1 MTRKMQESLLDISL
15 YTDNKIIAPMM
26 LSKKIIT
33 MKKLIVS
40 LVLMAVTSG
49 YSQELNLPVFTQ
61 YLADNPFVLSPAYAG
76 IGDNLRIR
84 VNGLTQWVG
93 IKDAPQNQSAYADF
107 RILDRSG
114 IGISVYNDS
123 NGNTRQ
129 TGAKVSFAHHLIL
142 DYYSKQYLSFGISYN
157 YNTFRILTENFTGDV
172 NGGGSGSISPTDNR
186 YTSNNNFDVSALYR
200 NRNFY
205 LSFNANNVLKKNIN
219 IERADEPDLLSNY
232 QIYSGYTFRD
242 GENSRIEYEP
252 SIFYQ
257 FFASDQRSTTDF
269 NFKYRRYNRYEDY
282 YWIGVSYRFLN
293 DQFPKPLSVGPMAGF
308 MKSKFYFGYSYQ
320 VMFNGLGTYNSG
332 THVVTIGFDFLQSI
346 SNCPCTQSPVH
357 D

>member
-1 MTRKMQESLLDISL
+1 MQESLLDISL

-33 MKKLIVS
+33 MKKFILS
-40 LVLMAVTSG
+40 LVLMAVTTS

-84 VNGLTQWVG
+84 ANGLTQWVG
-93 IKDAPQNQSAYADF
+93 IKDAPENQSLYADF

-114 IGISVYNDS
+114 VGISLYNDK
-123 NGNTRQ
+123 NGYTRQ

-142 DYYSKQYLSFGISYN
+142 DYYGKQYLSFGISYN
-157 YNTFRILTENFTGDV
+157 FNSFRIDIDEFNNTIEHPILDPSV
-172 NGGGSGSISPTDNR
+172 TDNR
-186 YTSNNNFDVSALYR
+186 YTGNNNFDISALYR
-200 NRNFY
+200 NKNFY
-205 LSFNANNVLKKNIN
+205 LSFNANNVLKKNVDKY
-219 IERADEPDLLSNY
+219 RGVEPNLLSNY
-232 QIYSGYTFRD
+232 QVYTGYVFND
-242 GENSRIEYEP
+242 GENRRIEYEP

-257 FFASDQRSTTDF
+257 YFASDKRSTTDF

-282 YWIGVSYRFLN
+282 YWVGVSYRMLN

-308 MKSKFYFGYSYQ
+308 MKSRFYFGYSYQ
-320 VMFNGLGTYNSG
+320 VMFNDLGNYNTG
-332 THVVTIGFDFLQSI
+332 THVVTIGFDFLQAI

>member
-1 MTRKMQESLLDISL
+1 
-15 YTDNKIIAPMM
+15 MM

-40 LVLMAVTSG
+40 LVFMAVTSG

-84 VNGLTQWVG
+84 INGLTQWVG
-93 IKDAPQNQSAYADF
+93 IKDAPDNQSAYADF

-114 IGISVYNDS
+114 VGISVYNDK
-123 NGNTRQ
+123 NGYTRQ

-142 DYYSKQYLSFGISYN
+142 DYYSKQYLSFGLSYN
-157 YNTFRILTENFTGDV
+157 FNSFRIDTDEFGTDIEHPVLD
-172 NGGGSGSISPTDNR
+172 PTITNNR
-186 YTSNNNFDVSALYR
+186 YTSNNNFDISALYR

-205 LSFNANNVLKKNIN
+205 VSFNANNVLKKKVDKF
-219 IERADEPDLLSNY
+219 RGVEPDLLSNY
-232 QIYSGYTFRD
+232 QVYTGYTFRD

-252 SIFYQ
+252 SVYFQY
-257 FFASDQRSTTDF
+257 FASDKRSSTDF

-282 YWIGVSYRFLN
+282 YWIGVSYRMLN
-293 DQFPKPLSVGPMAGF
+293 DQFAKPLSVGPMAGF

-320 VMFNGLGTYNSG
+320 IMFNDLGAYNSG
-332 THVVTIGFDFLQSI
+332 THVVTLGFDFLQAI

>member
-1 MTRKMQESLLDISL
+1 
-15 YTDNKIIAPMM
+15 M

-33 MKKLIVS
+33 MKKLILS

-61 YLADNPFVLSPAYAG
+61 YLADNPFVISPAFAG

-84 VNGLTQWVG
+84 ANGLTQWVG
-93 IKDAPQNQSAYADF
+93 IKDAPDNQSLYADF

-114 IGISVYNDS
+114 VGISLYNDS

-157 YNTFRILTENFTGDV
+157 FNTFKVDIDKFTNDANSGGMPV
-172 NGGGSGSISPTDNR
+172 NIDPSVTDNR
-186 YTSNNNFDVSALYR
+186 YNSNNNFDISALYR
-200 NRNFY
+200 NKAFY
-205 LSFNANNVLKKNIN
+205 LSFNANNVLKKNTDKY
-219 IERADEPDLLSNY
+219 RGVEPSLLSNY
-232 QIYSGYTFRD
+232 QVYTGFVLKD

-252 SIFYQ
+252 SLYYQ
-257 FFASDQRSTTDF
+257 YFASDGRSTTDF

-282 YWIGVSYRFLN
+282 YWVGVSYRFLN
-293 DQFPKPLSVGPMAGF
+293 DQFPKPLSVGPMLGF

-320 VMFNGLGTYNSG
+320 VMFNDLGNYNTG
-332 THVVTIGFDFLQSI
+332 THSITIGIDLFGSI

>member
-1 MTRKMQESLLDISL
+1 
-15 YTDNKIIAPMM
+15 M

-33 MKKLIVS
+33 MKKLILS
-40 LVLMAVTSG
+40 LVLMAVTTS

-61 YLADNPFVLSPAYAG
+61 YLADNPFILSPAYAG

-84 VNGLTQWVG
+84 ANGLTQWVG
-93 IKDAPQNQSAYADF
+93 IKDAPDNQSLYADF

-114 IGISVYNDS
+114 VGLSLYNDS

-129 TGAKVSFAHHLIL
+129 TGAKVSFAHHIIL

-157 YNTFRILTENFTGDV
+157 FNSFRILTENFTNDQS
-172 NGGGSGSISPTDNR
+172 GGGTGGNQGIPTDNR
-186 YTSNNNFDVSALYR
+186 YTANNNFDISALYR
-200 NRNFY
+200 YKSFY
-205 LSFNANNVLKKNIN
+205 FSFNANNVLKKNISL
-219 IERADEPDLLSNY
+219 ERVNEPDLLSNY
-232 QIYSGYTFRD
+232 QVYSGYTFKD

-252 SIFYQ
+252 SVYYQ
-257 FFASDQRSTTDF
+257 YFASDGRSTTDF

-282 YWIGVSYRFLN
+282 YWIGASYRFLN
-293 DQFPKPLSVGPMAGF
+293 DQFPKPLSLGPMAGF
-308 MKSKFYFGYSYQ
+308 MKSKFYFAYSYQ
-320 VMFNGLGTYNSG
+320 MMFNGLGSYNTG
-332 THVVTIGFDFLQSI
+332 THSITIGFDFLQAI

>member
-1 MTRKMQESLLDISL
+1 MQESLLDISL

-93 IKDAPQNQSAYADF
+93 IKDAPENQSAYADF

-114 IGISVYNDS
+114 VGISVYNDK
-123 NGNTRQ
+123 NGYTRQ
-129 TGAKVSFAHHLIL
+129 TGAKVSFAHHIIL
-142 DYYSKQYLSFGISYN
+142 DYYSKQYMSFGLSYN
-157 YNTFRILTENFTGDV
+157 FNSFRIDTDEFNTDIEHPILDPT
-172 NGGGSGSISPTDNR
+172 ITDNR
-186 YTSNNNFDVSALYR
+186 YTSNNNFDISALYR
-200 NRNFY
+200 NKSFWV
-205 LSFNANNVLKKNIN
+205 SFNANNVLKKNVDKF
-219 IERADEPDLLSNY
+219 RGVEPDLLSNY
-232 QIYSGYTFRD
+232 QVYTGYTFRD

-252 SIFYQ
+252 SAYFQY
-257 FFASDQRSTTDF
+257 FASDKRSTTDF

-282 YWIGVSYRFLN
+282 YWIGVSYRMLN
-293 DQFPKPLSVGPMAGF
+293 DQFPKPLAVGPMAGF

-320 VMFNGLGTYNSG
+320 VMFNDLGAYNSG

>member
-1 MTRKMQESLLDISL
+1 MQESLLDISL
-15 YTDNKIIAPMM
+15 YTDNKVIAPMM

-33 MKKLIVS
+33 MKKFILS
-40 LVLMAVTSG
+40 LVLMAVTTS

-76 IGDNLRIR
+76 VGDNFRIR
-84 VNGLTQWVG
+84 ANGLTQWVG
-93 IKDAPQNQSAYADF
+93 IKDAPENQSLYADF

-114 IGISVYNDS
+114 VGISLYNDK
-123 NGNTRQ
+123 NGYTRQ

-157 YNTFRILTENFTGDV
+157 FNSFRIDIDEFNNTIEHPILDPSV
-172 NGGGSGSISPTDNR
+172 TDNR
-186 YTSNNNFDVSALYR
+186 YTANNNFDISALYR
-200 NRNFY
+200 NKNFY
-205 LSFNANNVLKKNIN
+205 LSFNANNVLKKNVDKY
-219 IERADEPDLLSNY
+219 RGVEPNLLSNY
-232 QIYSGYTFRD
+232 QVYTGYVFND
-242 GENSRIEYEP
+242 GENRRIEYEP
-252 SIFYQ
+252 SVYFQY
-257 FFASDQRSTTDF
+257 FASDKRSTTDF

-282 YWIGVSYRFLN
+282 YWIGVSYRMLN

-308 MKSKFYFGYSYQ
+308 MKSRFYFGYSYQ
-320 VMFNGLGTYNSG
+320 VMFNDLGNYNTG
-332 THVVTIGFDFLQSI
+332 THVVTIGFDFLQAI